1 MAAHLAGAVAAHTTL
16 PVVGVPLSGGALNG
30 VDALYATV
38 QMPRGIPVA
47 TVAVDG
53 SVNAALLVVQM
64 LAISDAGLAEKLAD
78 DRRQRAAV
86 Q

>member
-1 MAAHLAGAVAAHTTL
+1 MFASSRKI
-16 PVVGVPLSGGALNG
+16 GVPLSGGALNG

-53 SVNAALLVVQM
+53 SANAGI
-64 LAISDAGLAEKLAD
+64 LAIEILAVTDEVLAQKLAD
-78 DRRQRAAV
+78 FRAGGAR
-86 Q
+86 